1 VVPAPTPSAARRGQP
16 PPLPTGLPIDDYDD
30 RSLGRL
36 LRWVKSDGRLRTD
49 DDLLEEMMEQLG
61 MERHGRRIDARLR
74 EIIER
79 SAG

>member
-1 VVPAPTPSAARRGQP
+1 VATAPAARRGQP
-16 PPLPTGLPIDDYDD
+16 PPVPKGLPIDDYDD

-49 DDLLEEMMEQLG
+49 DDLLDAMMEELG
-61 MERHGRRIDARLR
+61 LERHGRRIDARLR

-79 SAG
+79 SG